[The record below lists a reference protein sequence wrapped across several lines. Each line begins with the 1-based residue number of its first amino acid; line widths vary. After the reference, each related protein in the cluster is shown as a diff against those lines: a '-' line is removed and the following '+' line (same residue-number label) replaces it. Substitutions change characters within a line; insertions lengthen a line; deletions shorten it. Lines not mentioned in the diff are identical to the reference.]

1 MISFT
6 VRMVFDGADRESVA
20 EMLRALTVGSREEP
34 GCVNYIAHFVE
45 GEPATVLIYEQ
56 YVDEAA
62 VEHHRG
68 TPHFHQYA
76 VGGLYKKM
84 LDRKLEKLE
93 AVG

>member
-6 VRMVFDGADRESVA
+6 VRMEFDGADREAVT

-34 GCVNYIAHFVE
+34 GCVNYIAHFVQ

-68 TPHFHQYA
+68 TTHFQQHA
-76 VGGLYKKM
+76 VGGLYQKM
-84 LDRKLEKLE
+84 RQRTLEHLE
-93 AVG
+93 AIG

>member
-6 VRMVFDGADRESVA
+6 VRMVFDGSDRGAVT
-20 EMLRALTVGSREEP
+20 EMLRALTVGSRAEP

-56 YVDEAA
+56 YVNEAA

-68 TPHFHQYA
+68 TPHFAQHA